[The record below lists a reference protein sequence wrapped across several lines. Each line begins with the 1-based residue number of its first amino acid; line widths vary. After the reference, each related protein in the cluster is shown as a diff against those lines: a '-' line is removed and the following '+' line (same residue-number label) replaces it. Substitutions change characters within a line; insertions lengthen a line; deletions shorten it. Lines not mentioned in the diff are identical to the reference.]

1 MDLNEAIRT
10 LYEERKQI
18 DRLIAKLERRKR
30 LCPGTPRRRRRMPA
44 AKRLEVSRRMKEYW
58 AARRLQPP
66 CDILTAHQ
74 AISASVVSLVC
85 RRLPGAHPRH
95 HVHQPAGAPH
105 SGP

>member
-58 AARRLQPP
+58 AARRLQRGEGS
-66 CDILTAHQ
+66 TAVPVP
-74 AISASVVSLVC
+74 ASGEF
-85 RRLPGAHPRH
+85 LP
-95 HVHQPAGAPH
+95 
-105 SGP
+105 